1 MIKRCEYDTF
11 WPILSS
17 PDSTPKTAA
26 VLADSNENRNHTMN
40 ISVFCGASHP
50 HSEQITEAARQ
61 LGRAIARGGHTL
73 LYGGSNL
80 GLMGATSGAA
90 LQEGGRVVGVIPTFF
105 SDDIIHSQPVSELV
119 RVRTLAERKEY
130 LIAHSDA
137 FVALPGGIGTLDE
150 VLEVMVANQLGL
162 VRDRSGANQSQGKP
176 MILLNLGGYY
186 NPFLAQLDAMR
197 AEGLLRSAA
206 GLVSAD
212 SVEDIFFKLNQI
224 LKD

>member
-1 MIKRCEYDTF
+1 MSIKDNVLTNHES
-11 WPILSS
+11 LNEQ
-17 PDSTPKTAA
+17 TAA
-26 VLADSNENRNHTMN
+26 ILADGKENRNITMH

-197 AEGLLRSAA
+197 VEGLLRSTA
-206 GLVSAD
+206 GLVAVG
-212 SVEDIFFKLNQI
+212 SVEEIFSFLSPKE
-224 LKD
+224 

>member
-1 MIKRCEYDTF
+1 
-11 WPILSS
+11 
-17 PDSTPKTAA
+17 
-26 VLADSNENRNHTMN
+26 MN
-40 ISVFCGASHP
+40 ISVFCGASLP

-80 GLMGATSGAA
+80 GLMGAMSGAA

-162 VRDRSGANQSQGKP
+162 VRDRSGANQSQNKP

-197 AEGLLRSAA
+197 AEGLLRSTA
-206 GLVSAD
+206 GLVAVG
-212 SVEDIFFKLNQI
+212 SVDGIFTHLAASQQKSINPI
-224 LKD
+224 N

>member
-1 MIKRCEYDTF
+1 MSALTDVGLWGYIFLLDF
-11 WPILSS
+11 ILE
-17 PDSTPKTAA
+17 K
-26 VLADSNENRNHTMN
+26 NKMN
-40 ISVFCGASHP
+40 ISVFCGASLP

-150 VLEVMVANQLGL
+150 VLEVMVTNQLHHL
-162 VRDRSGANQSQGKP
+162 GKP

-197 AEGLLRSAA
+197 AEGLLRSTA
-206 GLVSAD
+206 GLVSVN
-212 SVEDIFFKLNQI
+212 SVEDIFKLLAAGAAEI
-224 LKD
+224 S

>member
-1 MIKRCEYDTF
+1 M
-11 WPILSS
+11 
-17 PDSTPKTAA
+17 
-26 VLADSNENRNHTMN
+26 H

-80 GLMGATSGAA
+80 GLMGAMSGAA

-206 GLVSAD
+206 GLL
-212 SVEDIFFKLNQI
+212 SVNSVKDIFKLLAAGAAEI
-224 LKD
+224 S

>member
-1 MIKRCEYDTF
+1 MATDRSGGDGK
-11 WPILSS
+11 
-17 PDSTPKTAA
+17 
-26 VLADSNENRNHTMN
+26 ENKNITMN
-40 ISVFCGASHP
+40 ISVFCGASLP
-50 HSEQITEAARQ
+50 RSEQITEAARQ

-105 SDDIIHSQPVSELV
+105 SDDIIHSQPVTELV

-150 VLEVMVANQLGL
+150 VLEVMVANQLHHL
-162 VRDRSGANQSQGKP
+162 GKP

-197 AEGLLRSAA
+197 AEGLLRSTA
-206 GLVSAD
+206 GLISVN
-212 SVEDIFFKLNQI
+212 SVEDIFKLLAAGAAEI
-224 LKD
+224 S

>member
-1 MIKRCEYDTF
+1 
-11 WPILSS
+11 
-17 PDSTPKTAA
+17 
-26 VLADSNENRNHTMN
+26 MN
-40 ISVFCGASHP
+40 ISVFCGASLP

-137 FVALPGGIGTLDE
+137 FIALPGGIGTLDE
-150 VLEVMVANQLGL
+150 VFEVLVANQLGQC
-162 VRDRSGANQSQGKP
+162 SKP
-176 MILLNLGGYY
+176 MGLLNTQGFFNPQIEMLRRMESEGLY
-186 NPFLAQLDAMR
+186 NLTNARYLIVDDQP
-197 AEGLLRSAA
+197 EGLLQMLASFVP
-206 GLVSAD
+206 LPAD
-212 SVEDIFFKLNQI
+212 GPVARRLRTKA
-224 LKD
+224 

>member
-1 MIKRCEYDTF
+1 
-11 WPILSS
+11 
-17 PDSTPKTAA
+17 
-26 VLADSNENRNHTMN
+26 MN
-40 ISVFCGASHP
+40 IAVFCGSGLP
-50 HSEQITEAARQ
+50 GDSRITKAAET
-61 LGRAIARGGHTL
+61 LGRRLAEEGHTL
-73 LYGGSNL
+73 IYGGSNL
-80 GLMGATSGAA
+80 GLMGVVSGAA
-90 LQEGGRVVGVIPTFF
+90 LREGGRVVGVIPTFF

-206 GLVSAD
+206 GLVAVG
-212 SVEDIFFKLNQI
+212 SVEEIFSFLSPKE
-224 LKD
+224 

>member
-1 MIKRCEYDTF
+1 MATDHSGGDGK
-11 WPILSS
+11 
-17 PDSTPKTAA
+17 
-26 VLADSNENRNHTMN
+26 ENRNITMH
-40 ISVFCGASHP
+40 ISVFCGASLP

-150 VLEVMVANQLGL
+150 VLEVMVDNQLHHL
-162 VRDRSGANQSQGKP
+162 GKP

-186 NPFLAQLDAMR
+186 NHFLAQLDAMR
-197 AEGLLRSAA
+197 AEGLLRSTA
-206 GLVSAD
+206 GLVAVE
-212 SVEDIFFKLNQI
+212 SVDAIFKLLAASQQKSINPI
-224 LKD
+224 N

>member
-1 MIKRCEYDTF
+1 MKPHATDKHT
-11 WPILSS
+11 
-17 PDSTPKTAA
+17 D
-26 VLADSNENRNHTMN
+26 TMN
-40 ISVFCGASHP
+40 ISVFCGASLP

-150 VLEVMVANQLGL
+150 VLEVMVANQLHHL
-162 VRDRSGANQSQGKP
+162 GKP
-176 MILLNLGGYY
+176 MILLNLDGYY

-197 AEGLLRSAA
+197 AEGLLRSSA
-206 GLVSAD
+206 GLVSVN
-212 SVEDIFFKLNQI
+212 SVEDIFKLLAAGAAEI
-224 LKD
+224 S

>member
-1 MIKRCEYDTF
+1 MKPHANDKHT
-11 WPILSS
+11 
-17 PDSTPKTAA
+17 D
-26 VLADSNENRNHTMN
+26 TMN
-40 ISVFCGASHP
+40 ISVFCGASLP

-80 GLMGATSGAA
+80 GLMGVTSGAA

-130 LIAHSDA
+130 LIAHSDV

-150 VLEVMVANQLGL
+150 VLEVMVANQRPHLGT
-162 VRDRSGANQSQGKP
+162 P

-197 AEGLLRSAA
+197 AEGLLRSTA
-206 GLVSAD
+206 GLVA
-212 SVEDIFFKLNQI
+212 VEDVNEALSFLTRITTN
-224 LKD
+224 